1 MYNGYESKQNR
12 NNTRIE
18 RNLVMDVN
26 VVEIFA
32 KRLRE
37 LRELKGLGVREL
49 ASELG
54 ISHASISMYENCK
67 REPTVSVC
75 KLFADYFDVSC
86 DYLLGLTDEPKR
98 R

>member
-1 MYNGYESKQNR
+1 
-12 NNTRIE
+12 
-18 RNLVMDVN
+18 MDVN

-54 ISHASISMYENCK
+54 ISHSAICLYESCK
-67 REPTVSVC
+67 REPSVSMC
-75 KLFADYFDVSC
+75 KLIADYFDVSC